1 MILCFSDLAS
11 AEKSVKKRTQF
22 FSNCKTG
29 TRSSKFVFY
38 GCTFW
43 KHQLGVPKTFY
54 NIGPR
59 IKLFSQM
66 MTKCYDNEMNVFLP
80 FSRLIIPR
88 KKELAALLQV
98 LIICTLR
105 TLAFLK
111 QWAKPGLFCSF
122 SVFLHSSSLPLFSV
136 FCPYLQVFPR
146 QFPQKVRSRWHRLH
160 RKEWHGDH

>member
-1 MILCFSDLAS
+1 MKNRCQRMHRLTNVATNIVVTKVFCVGFSDLAS

-111 QWAKPGLFCSF
+111 QWAKPGLFC
-122 SVFLHSSSLPLFSV
+122 LFSV
-136 FCPYLQVFPR
+136 FFTWR
-146 QFPQKVRSRWHRLH
+146 I
-160 RKEWHGDH
+160 